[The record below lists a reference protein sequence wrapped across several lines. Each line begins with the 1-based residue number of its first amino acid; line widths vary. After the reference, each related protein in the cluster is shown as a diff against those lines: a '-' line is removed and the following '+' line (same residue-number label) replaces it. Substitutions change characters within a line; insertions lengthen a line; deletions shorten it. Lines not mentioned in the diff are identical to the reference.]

1 MIVITTPTGQI
12 GKQILTQIL
21 DSGKS
26 IRVIV
31 RDPSRL
37 DPKILDRVEIVQG
50 SHDDIS
56 IVTKAFEGAD
66 CVFWLVPPDLP
77 VKDAKEYYLN
87 FTRPA
92 CEAIKSQGVKRVVA
106 VSSLGRKIAKPI
118 GLVGAAYAM
127 DELIE
132 STSVNYRALQMP
144 AFMDDILNFNIAS
157 ILSQGAFFGS
167 QSGDRKTPSCAT
179 RDIAAVA
186 TKLLL
191 DDSWSGQDSVPVLG
205 SEDLSFNDIAQI
217 LSEVLARPVH
227 YQQISREDH
236 KAALMQH
243 GMGESYAQGV
253 VDNQAQA
260 DQGIYSADP
269 RTPQSSTPTSFR
281 QWCEDTL
288 KPAVLAMS
296 RDS

>member
-12 GKQILTQIL
+12 GHQIVNNIL

-26 IRVIV
+26 IRVIA

-37 DPKILDRVEIVQG
+37 DPKVRDRVEVVQG
-50 SHDDIS
+50 SHDDINV
-56 IVTKAFEGAD
+56 VTKAFEGAE
-66 CVFWLVPPDLP
+66 CVFWLVPPNLP
-77 VKDAKEYYLN
+77 VQDATQYYVD

-92 CEAIKSQGVKRVVA
+92 CEAIKRQGVKRVVGI
-106 VSSLGRKIAKPI
+106 SSLGRKVAKHI
-118 GLVGAAYAM
+118 GLVGAAYVM
-127 DELIE
+127 DEMIE
-132 STSVNYRALQMP
+132 STGVNYRALQMP
-144 AFMDDILNFNIAS
+144 AFMDDILNFNISS

-186 TKLLL
+186 SKLLL
-191 DDSWSGQDSVPVLG
+191 DDSWSGQSSVPVLG
-205 SEDLSFNDIAQI
+205 PEDISFNDIAQM
-217 LSEVLARPVH
+217 LSEVLDRPVR
-227 YQQISREDH
+227 YQQISREAH

-260 DQGIYSADP
+260 DEGIYNADP
-269 RTPQSSTPTSFR
+269 RTALTATPTSFR

-296 RDS
+296 QG

>member
-1 MIVITTPTGQI
+1 M
-12 GKQILTQIL
+12 
-21 DSGKS
+21 
-26 IRVIV
+26 
-31 RDPSRL
+31 
-37 DPKILDRVEIVQG
+37 QG
-50 SHDDIS
+50 SHDDINV
-56 IVTKAFEGAD
+56 VTKAFAGAES
-66 CVFWLVPPDLP
+66 VFWLVPPNLP
-77 VKDAKEYYLN
+77 VEDATQYYLD

-92 CEAIKSQGVKRVVA
+92 CEAIKSQGVKRVVGI
-106 VSSLGRKIAKPI
+106 SSLGRKVAEHI

-132 STSVNYRALQMP
+132 STGVSYRSLQMP
-144 AFMDDILNFNIAS
+144 AFMDDILNFNIGS

-191 DDSWSGQDSVPVLG
+191 DDSWSGQSSVPVLG
-205 SEDLSFNDIAQI
+205 PEDISFNDIAQI
-217 LSEVLARPVH
+217 LSEVLDRPVR
-227 YQQISREDH
+227 YQQISRADH

-260 DQGIYSADP
+260 DRGIYNADP
-269 RTPQSSTPTSFR
+269 RTPQSNTPTSFR

-288 KPAVLAMS
+288 KPAVLSMS
-296 RDS
+296 KN

>member
-12 GKQILTQIL
+12 GKQILTQLL
-21 DSGKS
+21 DSGEP
-26 IRVIV
+26 IRVIA

-37 DPKILDRVEIVQG
+37 DPQIRDRVEVVQG
-50 SHDDIS
+50 SHDDINV
-56 IVTKAFEGAD
+56 VTKAFEGAD
-66 CVFWLVPPDLP
+66 CVFWLVPPNLK
-77 VKDAKEYYLN
+77 VKDAREYYLD

-106 VSSLGRKIAKPI
+106 VSSLGRKVAQNI

-132 STSVNYRALQMP
+132 STGVNYRALQMP
-144 AFMDDILNFNIAS
+144 AFMDDILSFNIES

-191 DDSWSGQDSVPVLG
+191 DDSWSGQDAVPVLG
-205 SEDLSFNDIAQI
+205 PEDLSFNDIAQI
-217 LSEVLARPVH
+217 LSEVLDRPVR
-227 YQQISREDH
+227 YQQISREAH

-260 DQGIYSADP
+260 DQGIYNDDP

-296 RDS
+296 QDS

>member
-1 MIVITTPTGQI
+1 MIVLTTPTGQI
-12 GKQILTQIL
+12 GRQILNNIL

-26 IRVIV
+26 IRVIA

-37 DPKILDRVEIVQG
+37 DPKVRDRVEVVQG
-50 SHDDIS
+50 SHDDINV
-56 IVTKAFEGAD
+56 VTKAFAGAES
-66 CVFWLVPPDLP
+66 VFWLVPPTLT
-77 VKDAKEYYLN
+77 VEDAKQYYLD

-92 CEAIKSQGVKRVVA
+92 CEAIKIQSVKRVIGI
-106 VSSLGRKIAKPI
+106 SSLGRKVAENY
-118 GLVGAAYAM
+118 GLVAAAYAM

-132 STSVNYRALQMP
+132 STGVSYRSLQMP
-144 AFMDDILNFNIAS
+144 AFMDDILNFNIGS

-167 QSGDRKTPSCAT
+167 QSGDRKTPACAT

-205 SEDLSFNDIAQI
+205 PEDISFNDIAQI
-217 LSEVLARPVH
+217 LSEVLEQPVR
-227 YQQISREDH
+227 YQQISRADH

-260 DQGIYSADP
+260 DRGIYNADP
-269 RTPQSSTPTSFR
+269 RTPQSNTPTSFR

-296 RDS
+296 KN

>member
-12 GKQILTQIL
+12 GHQIVNNIL

-26 IRVIV
+26 IRVIA

-37 DPKILDRVEIVQG
+37 DPKVRDRVEVVQG
-50 SHDDIS
+50 SHDDINV
-56 IVTKAFEGAD
+56 VTKAFEGAE
-66 CVFWLVPPDLP
+66 CVFWLVPPNLP
-77 VKDAKEYYLN
+77 VQDATQYYVD

-92 CEAIKSQGVKRVVA
+92 CEAIKRQGVKRVVGI
-106 VSSLGRKIAKPI
+106 SSLGRKVAKHI
-118 GLVGAAYAM
+118 GLVGAAYVM
-127 DELIE
+127 DEMIE
-132 STSVNYRALQMP
+132 STGVNYRALQMP
-144 AFMDDILNFNIAS
+144 AFMDDILNFNISS

-186 TKLLL
+186 SKLLL
-191 DDSWSGQDSVPVLG
+191 DDSWSGQSSVPVLG
-205 SEDLSFNDIAQI
+205 PEDISFNDIAQM
-217 LSEVLARPVH
+217 LSEVLDRPVQ
-227 YQQISREDH
+227 YQQISREAH

-260 DQGIYSADP
+260 DEGIYNADP
-269 RTPQSSTPTSFR
+269 RTALTATPTSFR

-296 RDS
+296 QG

>member
-21 DSGKS
+21 DSGEP
-26 IRVIV
+26 IRVIA

-37 DPKILDRVEIVQG
+37 DPKIRDRAEIVQG
-50 SHDDIS
+50 SHDDS
-56 IVTKAFEGAD
+56 KVVTKAFEGAD
-66 CVFWLVPPDLP
+66 CVFWLVPPNLP
-77 VKDAKEYYLN
+77 VEDAREYYLD

-92 CEAIKSQGVKRVVA
+92 CEAIKSQGVKRVVG
-106 VSSLGRKIAKPI
+106 VSSLGRKVAKHI

-132 STSVNYRALQMP
+132 STGVNYRALQMP
-144 AFMDDILNFNIAS
+144 AFMDDILTFNIAS

-191 DDSWSGQDSVPVLG
+191 DDSWSGQGSVPVLG
-205 SEDLSFNDIAQI
+205 PEDLSFNDMAQI
-217 LSEVLARPVH
+217 LSEVLDRPVR
-227 YQQISREDH
+227 YQQISREAH

-260 DQGIYSADP
+260 DQGIYNADP

-281 QWCEDTL
+281 QWCENTL

-296 RDS
+296 QD

>member
-1 MIVITTPTGQI
+1 MIVITTSTGQI
-12 GKQILTQIL
+12 GKQILNQIL

-26 IRVIV
+26 IRVV
-31 RDPSRL
+31 ARDPSRL
-37 DPKILDRVEIVQG
+37 DPKIRDRVEVVQG
-50 SHDDIS
+50 SHDNINV
-56 IVTKAFEGAD
+56 VTRAFEDAE
-66 CVFWLVPPDLP
+66 CVFWLVPPNLP
-77 VKDAKEYYLN
+77 VKDAKEYYLD

-92 CEAIKSQGVKRVVA
+92 CEAIKTQGVKRVVG
-106 VSSLGRKIAKPI
+106 VSSLGRKVAKNI

-132 STSVNYRALQMP
+132 STGVNYRALQMP
-144 AFMDDILNFNIAS
+144 AFMDDILTFNIGS

-186 TKLLL
+186 ARLLL
-191 DDSWSGQDSVPVLG
+191 DDSWSGQGSVPVLG
-205 SEDLSFNDIAQI
+205 PEDISFNDIAQI
-217 LSEVLARPVH
+217 LSEVLDRPVR
-227 YQQISREDH
+227 YQQISRADH

-243 GMGESYAQGV
+243 GMGESYAQGI

-260 DQGIYSADP
+260 DQGIYNADP
-269 RTPQSSTPTSFR
+269 RTPQSNTPTSFR

-288 KPAVLAMS
+288 THVHAI
-296 RDS
+296 

>member
-12 GKQILTQIL
+12 GHQIVNNIL

-26 IRVIV
+26 IRVIA

-37 DPKILDRVEIVQG
+37 DPKIRDRVEIVQG
-50 SHDDIS
+50 SHDDINV
-56 IVTKAFEGAD
+56 ITKAFAGAES
-66 CVFWLVPPDLP
+66 VFWLVPPNLS
-77 VKDAKEYYLN
+77 VEDAKQYYLD

-92 CEAIKSQGVKRVVA
+92 CEAIKSQGVKRVVG
-106 VSSLGRKIAKPI
+106 VSSLGRKVAENY
-118 GLVGAAYAM
+118 GLVAAAYAM

-132 STSVNYRALQMP
+132 STGVSYRSLQMP
-144 AFMDDILNFNIAS
+144 AFMDDILSFNIGS

-167 QSGDRKTPSCAT
+167 QSGDRKTPACAT

-191 DDSWSGQDSVPVLG
+191 DDSWSGQGSVPVLG
-205 SEDLSFNDIAQI
+205 PEDISFNDIAQI
-217 LSEVLARPVH
+217 LSEVLERPVR
-227 YQQISREDH
+227 YQQISRADH

-243 GMGESYAQGV
+243 GMGESYAQGI

-260 DQGIYSADP
+260 DRGIYNADP

-296 RDS
+296 RN

>member
-12 GKQILTQIL
+12 GRQILNNIL

-26 IRVIV
+26 IRVIA

-37 DPKILDRVEIVQG
+37 DPKIRERVEVVQG
-50 SHDDIS
+50 SHDDINV
-56 IVTKAFEGAD
+56 VTKAFAGAES
-66 CVFWLVPPDLP
+66 VFWLVPPNLP
-77 VKDAKEYYLN
+77 VEDATQYYLD

-92 CEAIKSQGVKRVVA
+92 CEAIKSQGVKRVVGI
-106 VSSLGRKIAKPI
+106 SSLGRKVAEHI
-118 GLVGAAYAM
+118 GLVGAAYVM

-132 STSVNYRALQMP
+132 STGVSYRALQMP
-144 AFMDDILNFNIAS
+144 AFMDDILNFNIGS

-191 DDSWSGQDSVPVLG
+191 DDSWSGQSSVPVLG
-205 SEDLSFNDIAQI
+205 PEDISFNDIAQI
-217 LSEVLARPVH
+217 LSEVLDRPVR
-227 YQQISREDH
+227 YQQISRADH

-260 DQGIYSADP
+260 DRGIYNADP
-269 RTPQSSTPTSFR
+269 RTPQSNTPTSFR

-296 RDS
+296 KN

>member
-12 GKQILTQIL
+12 GHQIVNNIL
-21 DSGKS
+21 DSGKT
-26 IRVIV
+26 IRVIA

-37 DPKILDRVEIVQG
+37 DPKVRDRVEVIQG
-50 SHDDIS
+50 SHDDINV
-56 IVTKAFEGAD
+56 VTQAFEGAE
-66 CVFWLVPPDLP
+66 CVFWLVPPNLP
-77 VKDAKEYYLN
+77 VADATQYYID

-92 CEAIKSQGVKRVVA
+92 CEAIQQQGVKRVVA
-106 VSSLGRKIAKPI
+106 ISSLGRKVAKPI
-118 GLVGAAYAM
+118 GLVGAAYVM
-127 DELIE
+127 DEMIE
-132 STSVNYRALQMP
+132 STGVSYRALQMP
-144 AFMDDILNFNIAS
+144 AFMDDILNFNITS
-157 ILSQGAFFGS
+157 ILNEGAFFGS

-191 DDSWSGQDSVPVLG
+191 DDSWSGQGSVPVLG
-205 SEDLSFNDIAQI
+205 PEDISFNDIAQM
-217 LSEVLARPVH
+217 LSEVLDRPVR
-227 YQQISREDH
+227 YQQITREAH

-260 DQGIYSADP
+260 DEGIYNADP
-269 RTPQSSTPTSFR
+269 RTALTSTPTSFR

-296 RDS
+296 QG

>member
-12 GKQILTQIL
+12 GHQIVNNIL

-26 IRVIV
+26 IRVIA

-37 DPKILDRVEIVQG
+37 DPKVRDRVEVVQG
-50 SHDDIS
+50 SHDDINV
-56 IVTKAFEGAD
+56 VTKAFEGAE
-66 CVFWLVPPDLP
+66 CVFWLVPPNLP
-77 VKDAKEYYLN
+77 VQDATQYYVD

-92 CEAIKSQGVKRVVA
+92 CEAIKRQGVKRVVGI
-106 VSSLGRKIAKPI
+106 SSLGRKMAKPI
-118 GLVGAAYAM
+118 GLVRAAYVM
-127 DELIE
+127 DEMIE
-132 STSVNYRALQMP
+132 STGVNYRALQMP
-144 AFMDDILNFNIAS
+144 AFMDDILNFNISS

-186 TKLLL
+186 SKLLL
-191 DDSWSGQDSVPVLG
+191 DDSWTGQSSVPVLG
-205 SEDLSFNDIAQI
+205 PEDISFNDIAQM
-217 LSEVLARPVH
+217 LSEVLDRPVR
-227 YQQISREDH
+227 YQQISREAH

-260 DQGIYSADP
+260 DEGIYNADP
-269 RTPQSSTPTSFR
+269 RTALTATPTSFR

-296 RDS
+296 QG

>member
-12 GKQILTQIL
+12 GHQIVNNIL

-26 IRVIV
+26 IRVIA

-37 DPKILDRVEIVQG
+37 DPKVRDRVEVVQG
-50 SHDDIS
+50 SHDDINV
-56 IVTKAFEGAD
+56 VTKAFEGAE
-66 CVFWLVPPDLP
+66 CVFWLVPPNLP
-77 VKDAKEYYLN
+77 VQDATQYYVD

-92 CEAIKSQGVKRVVA
+92 CEAIKRQGVKRVVGI
-106 VSSLGRKIAKPI
+106 SSLGRKVAKHI
-118 GLVGAAYAM
+118 GLVGAAYVM
-127 DELIE
+127 DEMIE
-132 STSVNYRALQMP
+132 STGVNYRALQMP
-144 AFMDDILNFNIAS
+144 AFMDDILNFNISS

-186 TKLLL
+186 SKLLL
-191 DDSWSGQDSVPVLG
+191 DDSWSGQSSVPVLG
-205 SEDLSFNDIAQI
+205 PEDISFNDIARM
-217 LSEVLARPVH
+217 LTDVLDRPVR
-227 YQQISREDH
+227 YQQISREAH

-260 DQGIYSADP
+260 DEGIYNADP
-269 RTPQSSTPTSFR
+269 RTALTATPTSFR

-296 RDS
+296 QG